1 MYWEAPKQGE
11 QGDNDPIE
19 IKGMPEDAV
28 YPLIKAYNVENMT
41 EALAEQIYRVP
52 GFPQDQKIEIKNL
65 IRAKMSMWRRV
76 IGWSLNDCEP
86 GHQLD
91 VILRR

>member
-1 MYWEAPKQGE
+1 
-11 QGDNDPIE
+11 
-19 IKGMPEDAV
+19 MPEGAV

-41 EALAEQIYRVP
+41 EALAKEISKMKD
-52 GFPQDQKIEIKNL
+52 FDATEKEKIKNL

-91 VILRR
+91 VILKR

>member
-1 MYWEAPKQGE
+1 MYWEAPKQD
-11 QGDNDPIE
+11 DNDPIE

-41 EALAEQIYRVP
+41 ENLASEIFGEAGTLP
-52 GFPQDQKIEIKNL
+52 EEKKEKIKNL

-91 VILRR
+91 VILKR